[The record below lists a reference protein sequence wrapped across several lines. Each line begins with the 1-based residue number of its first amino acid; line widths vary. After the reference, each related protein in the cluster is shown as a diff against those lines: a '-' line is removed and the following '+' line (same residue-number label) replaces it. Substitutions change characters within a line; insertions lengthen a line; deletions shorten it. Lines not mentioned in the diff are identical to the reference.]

1 MRRILALA
9 VATSLAC
16 IGAAQAQAQT
26 KIRLGLSPTPE
37 NASAFVAKDRGY
49 FAKQGLDVDFIIV
62 PINSTMP
69 GAMMAG
75 SMEVGALAAS
85 IFLQALDGGIDLQG
99 ISSISVT
106 SKTGVRIGILV
117 RDGFE
122 VPNGKA
128 LEGKTVGVPALNAP
142 THILGRRW
150 IIDNG
155 GDYKK
160 VRFVE
165 TAFPV
170 MPDALKGGSV
180 DAVVTVDPFLAR
192 IVSGGIGKQVADVLA
207 TIPDGLPTS
216 LYATTRKYAEANPA
230 VVRGFRAAIDEAA
243 AFIAANPDGTRE
255 NIATYIKL
263 PPEVLKVTALPKVE
277 TALTLAHLQWWSD
290 MMDKQGMLN
299 GKVVKPDILAK

>member
-9 VATSLAC
+9 IATSLAFV
-16 IGAAQAQAQT
+16 GAAQAQT
-26 KIRLGLSPTPE
+26 KIKLGLSPTPE
-37 NASAFVAKDRGY
+37 NASAFVAKDRGF
-49 FAKQGLDVDFIIV
+49 FAKQGLDVEFIIV

-75 SMEVGALAAS
+75 SMEFGAVAAS
-85 IFLQALDGGIDLQG
+85 IFLQALDGGIELQG
-99 ISSISVT
+99 ISTISVT
-106 SKTGVRIGILV
+106 TKTGVRIGILV
-117 RDGFE
+117 RDGFD

-155 GDYKK
+155 GDFKK

-230 VVRGFRAAIDEAA
+230 VVRGFRAAIEEAS
-243 AFIAANPDGTRE
+243 AFVGANPDGTRE

-263 PPEVLKVTALPKVE
+263 PPEVLKLTALPKTD

-290 MMDKQGMLN
+290 MMDQQGMLT